1 MMAGIRFSW
10 RLNARWRLGSVATFE
25 RYRSAWFDCLFVSR
39 DEIEM
44 ILGGTGW
51 RVRRFIDSDRASY
64 VAIIDKEPS

>member
-1 MMAGIRFSW
+1 VDYRT
-10 RLNARWRLGSVATFE
+10 TFE
-25 RYRSAWFDCLFVSR
+25 RYRSAWFDYLFVSR
-39 DEIEM
+39 DEMET

>member
-1 MMAGIRFSW
+1 MRSSIPFTRRKAIRGTVDY
-10 RLNARWRLGSVATFE
+10 RTTFE
-25 RYRSAWFDCLFVSR
+25 RYRSAWFDYLFVSR
-39 DEIEM
+39 DEMET